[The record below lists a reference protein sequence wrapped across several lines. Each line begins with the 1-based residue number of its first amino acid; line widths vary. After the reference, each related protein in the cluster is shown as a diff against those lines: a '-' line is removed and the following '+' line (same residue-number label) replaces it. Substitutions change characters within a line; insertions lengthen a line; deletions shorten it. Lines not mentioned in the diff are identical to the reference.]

1 MVKSKIYID
10 KIYWERVQLFVEGHS
25 ENLDLE
31 DSNFVLRNLTET
43 RTMKA
48 NDVKIDGSI
57 RLSFQCSYLR

>member
-43 RTMKA
+43 RT
-48 NDVKIDGSI
+48 IEGE
-57 RLSFQCSYLR
+57 